1 MNLPVPELIIASV
14 MAVALIST
22 EKSDSIAGVINLS
35 AKADEQITGTW
46 TSYSPTRFGAR
57 TMEFFGNGTCQIR
70 AGAEG
75 TSPCKWQAL
84 ENGRAHIEATVSGSA
99 EVFSASVAGDNMIVK
114 EPGRE
119 IPYVRANTKE
129 AYARQQMVKGPS
141 AFTIPWAFEPSQR

>member
-1 MNLPVPELIIASV
+1 MNLPIPELIIASV

-22 EKSDSIAGVINLS
+22 EKGDSFAGVINLS

-46 TSYSPTRFGAR
+46 MSYSPTRFGAR
-57 TMEFFGNGTCQIR
+57 TVEFFGNGTCQIR
-70 AGAEG
+70 AGAEA

-84 ENGRAHIEATVSGSA
+84 EKGRAQIEATVSGSIQ
-99 EVFSASVAGDNMIVK
+99 VFFASVAGDNMIIK

-119 IPYVRANTKE
+119 APYVRANTKE

-141 AFTIPWAFEPSQR
+141 DFTIPWAFEPSRR